1 MQKAKESGADGS
13 PLERY
18 RIRLYQLFCL
28 SGVSIVLFRT
38 DGSTAADY
46 HSPKAVIQETERQNI
61 RKKACA
67 AWKELSP
74 GQKAAGY
81 LSVLRQEGHCYFS
94 LTVTLE
100 GERFLVLFG
109 PFSMRETDWQP
120 PQQEPL
126 RCFLWKEIETFLP
139 LFYQETTIPE
149 PDFLSQLSEQK
160 SDWEASVPYNDEFAI
175 LHNAQLE
182 QTMIAAI
189 RNGDVEG
196 LRKVLLNS
204 SFVPPEHYQPSSDA
218 LRNMKNISLSLNTL
232 SYHAAC
238 EVGCPTVYMRSIAA
252 RFAAQIEHC
261 RSAQELMNLRRD
273 LVLFYC
279 EKAQAMKNSHYSLPM
294 QAVMA
299 YIYEH
304 MAEDVRLSQIA
315 ESLGVSVE
323 SLSRRI
329 NREYGDSFSALL
341 NGMRIERACQ
351 YLHLSIP
358 VQDVAERVGYKSS
371 SQFCRQFRSVMQMTP
386 TEWRTKN
393 VDVR

>member
-1 MQKAKESGADGS
+1 
-13 PLERY
+13 
-18 RIRLYQLFCL
+18 
-28 SGVSIVLFRT
+28 
-38 DGSTAADY
+38 
-46 HSPKAVIQETERQNI
+46 
-61 RKKACA
+61 
-67 AWKELSP
+67 
-74 GQKAAGY
+74 
-81 LSVLRQEGHCYFS
+81 
-94 LTVTLE
+94 
-100 GERFLVLFG
+100 
-109 PFSMRETDWQP
+109 
-120 PQQEPL
+120 
-126 RCFLWKEIETFLP
+126 
-139 LFYQETTIPE
+139 
-149 PDFLSQLSEQK
+149 
-160 SDWEASVPYNDEFAI
+160 
-175 LHNAQLE
+175 
-182 QTMIAAI
+182 
-189 RNGDVEG
+189 
-196 LRKVLLNS
+196 
-204 SFVPPEHYQPSSDA
+204 
-218 LRNMKNISLSLNTL
+218 MKNISLSLNTL

>member
-61 RKKACA
+61 REKACA

-120 PQQEPL
+120 P
-126 RCFLWKEIETFLP
+126 LP

>member
-61 RKKACA
+61 REKACA

-109 PFSMRETDWQP
+109 PFSMRETDWQA
-120 PQQEPL
+120 PL

>member
-61 RKKACA
+61 REKACA

-126 RCFLWKEIETFLP
+126 RCFFWKEIETFLP